1 MSSEDRNEN
10 LVLNQMTAGLTLSTG
25 LAAAGA
31 AVLGG
36 ALYYYLN
43 SGSEKRGPAV
53 IDYKNQTREVPVSS
67 AITSFPSFQPS

>member
-36 ALYYYLN
+36 ALFYYLN
-43 SGSEKRGPAV
+43 GGGDKKGPAV

-67 AITSFPSFQPS
+67 NVASL